1 MNVLEIRDLRKTF
14 RSRRSTVE
22 AVNGV
27 SLTVREGS
35 ILAFLGPNGAGK
47 TTTIKMVASLIRPDA
62 GTVLVLGR
70 DPNVDFRA
78 LRDIGAVLEGNRNT
92 YWRLAPE
99 ENIEYFGILKGLER
113 RVARRRAGELLE
125 MFGLGD
131 KRGVPTQ
138 KLSRGMQQQVSLA
151 VAMIHNPRLL
161 LLDEPTL
168 GLDVGA
174 AERMKRMIREIAG
187 RGHTVLLTTHQLE
200 VAEELADRVA
210 IIHRGRIVTE
220 EPTAALLRR
229 FSGEAFRIELGSGA
243 NGFDPRALAALGA
256 SIRGSSIEYLGPSAG
271 LYRVL
276 DLVRPAPIVK
286 LEKVE
291 ASLTDVFLRLTTG
304 EVPAGCTGEVT
315 EEVLSHV

>member
-14 RSRRSTVE
+14 HSRRKTVE
-22 AVNGV
+22 AVCGV
-27 SLTVREGS
+27 SLAVAEGS

-47 TTTIKMVASLIRPDA
+47 TTTIKMIAGLVRPDS
-62 GTVLVLGR
+62 GTVRVLGR
-70 DPNVDFRA
+70 DPNADSRA
-78 LRDIGAVLEGNRNT
+78 LGDIGAVLEGNRNT

-99 ENIEYFGILKGLER
+99 ENIEYFGVLKGLR
-113 RVARRRAGELLE
+113 PRQARRRASELLE
-125 MFGLGD
+125 EFGLGD

-168 GLDVGA
+168 GLDVTA
-174 AERMKRMIREIAG
+174 AERMKGMIRDIAA
-187 RGHTVLLTTHQLE
+187 RGHTVLLTTHQLT
-200 VAEELADRVA
+200 VAEELANRVA

-220 EPTAALLRR
+220 EPTAELLRR
-229 FSGEAFRIELGSGA
+229 FSGEAFRVELGPHT
-243 NGFDPRALAALGA
+243 NGFDRDALARLGA
-256 SIRGSSIEYLGPSAG
+256 SIQDSAIEYIGPPAG

-276 DLVRPAPIVK
+276 DLVRPTPIVK

-291 ASLTDVFLRLTTG
+291 ASLTDVFLRLTG
-304 EVPAGCTGEVT
+304 AAAPALPAAAPK
-315 EEVLSHV
+315 EEVLTHA